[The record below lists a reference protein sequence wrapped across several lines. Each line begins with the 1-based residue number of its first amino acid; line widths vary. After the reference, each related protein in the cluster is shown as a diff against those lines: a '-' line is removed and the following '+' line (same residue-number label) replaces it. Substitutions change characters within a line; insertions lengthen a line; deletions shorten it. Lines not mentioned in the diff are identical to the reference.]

1 MVAHRCWASV
11 LFGLL
16 AAVHP
21 AMAATRSGCVGP
33 VRVALDIGHTLS
45 QPGATSARGTT
56 EFGFNQALGRV
67 VAETLARAGI
77 ATSVIGASGARLALA
92 ERTHEAQRAGAT
104 LFLSLHHDSVQPQYL
119 IGWQVTGRAL
129 RYSDAFGGYSLFISG
144 LNPRAQ
150 DSQRFATHL
159 GARLNAAGFTPSLH
173 HAEPIA
179 GENRPLLQAKI
190 GLYRF
195 DELAVLRGAPMPAVL
210 LEAGIIVNRQEEMRL
225 QDPAAIARM
234 ADAIVSAIQQ
244 YCPA

>member
-1 MVAHRCWASV
+1 M
-11 LFGLL
+11 
-16 AAVHP
+16 
-21 AMAATRSGCVGP
+21 
-33 VRVALDIGHTLS
+33 
-45 QPGATSARGTT
+45 
-56 EFGFNQALGRV
+56 
-67 VAETLARAGI
+67 
-77 ATSVIGASGARLALA
+77 
-92 ERTHEAQRAGAT
+92 
-104 LFLSLHHDSVQPQYL
+104 
-119 IGWQVTGRAL
+119 
-129 RYSDAFGGYSLFISG
+129 FISG